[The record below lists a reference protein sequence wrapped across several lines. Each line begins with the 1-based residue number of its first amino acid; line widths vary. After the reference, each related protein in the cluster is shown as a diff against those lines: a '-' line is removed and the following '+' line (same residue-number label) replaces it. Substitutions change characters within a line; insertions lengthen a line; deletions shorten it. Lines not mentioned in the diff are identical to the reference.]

1 MKAGQKTEGRQK
13 RLSRQA
19 LGKLHEAAGLPVLP
33 LDLQRWTIH
42 KVSIP
47 ALLPTQGTR
56 PLHKHDPDA
65 RFCNPLPQPTPGPTW
80 ALFLVPFW
88 AVLPE
93 CVVLC
98 QSCKKQGS
106 GGAGCGT

>member
-1 MKAGQKTEGRQK
+1 MARMKAGQKTEGRQK

-33 LDLQRWTIH
+33 LDLQRWTLH

-65 RFCNPLPQPTPGPTW
+65 RFCNPLRLSPLQGLLGLSSW
-80 ALFLVPFW
+80 FLSG
-88 AVLPE
+88 
-93 CVVLC
+93 LC
-98 QSCKKQGS
+98 FQSV
-106 GGAGCGT
+106 